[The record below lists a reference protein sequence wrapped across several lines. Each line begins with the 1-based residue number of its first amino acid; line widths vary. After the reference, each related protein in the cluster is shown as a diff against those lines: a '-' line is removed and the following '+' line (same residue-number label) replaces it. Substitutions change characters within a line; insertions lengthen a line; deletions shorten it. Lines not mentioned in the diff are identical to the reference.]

1 MNPAA
6 TGICHC
12 QLPGISEKYEIW
24 GAKNLHVTKKYLN
37 NPKLKNMY
45 VYILYIYTT
54 FVYLYIDACLYEC
67 GVKVFLCFPG
77 SPWDPHWKE
86 QGPSFTPSWRS
97 TSFRHGGTPIAGWV
111 KIGNSYCQWMMVR
124 ATTHDYGNL
133 HMRKYSIL
141 MVLGQR
147 HVRWLELSTGGCL
160 YEWEFDNH
168 KWYSS
173 SILTM
178 NIMEK
183 YCR

>member
-12 QLPGISEKYEIW
+12 QLPKIW
-24 GAKNLHVTKKYLN
+24 NLGATKPSCDKNLF
-37 NPKLKNMY
+37 KLTPNSKTCM
-45 VYILYIYTT
+45 YIYTT
-54 FVYLYIDACLYEC
+54 LIHLYIDACLYEC

-124 ATTHDYGNL
+124 ATPPWLWKPPYEKIFHINGTW
-133 HMRKYSIL
+133 ST
-141 MVLGQR
+141 
-147 HVRWLELSTGGCL
+147 HVRWLELTTGGCL